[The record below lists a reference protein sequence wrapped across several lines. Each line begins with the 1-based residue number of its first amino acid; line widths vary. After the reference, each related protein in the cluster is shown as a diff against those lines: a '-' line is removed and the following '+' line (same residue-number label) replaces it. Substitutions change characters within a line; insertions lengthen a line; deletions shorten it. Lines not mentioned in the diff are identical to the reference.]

1 MAKYKLGGIPV
12 ELDNANAGIPVIHPN
27 RTVFVQK
34 LTNKPPRKGLEIVE
48 GLQSEEEVFAHFKPS
63 VKVEFKDANG
73 RSKKE
78 EISFLDRG
86 HFGRKGLV
94 ERSQFL
100 RRAEQEDKI
109 LAELIKKV
117 KSDKF
122 LQKALAAADSKAAFI
137 NGLKAM
143 IQTLQ
148 DHE

>member
-27 RTVFVQK
+27 RTIFVQK
-34 LTNKPPRKGLEIVE
+34 LTNKPPRKNLEIVE
-48 GLQSEEEVFAHFKPS
+48 GLQSEEEVFQHYKPS

-78 EISFLDRG
+78 EISFENRG
-86 HFGRKGLV
+86 HFGKKGLV
-94 ERSQFL
+94 ERSSFL
-100 RRAEQEDKI
+100 KGAQREDKI

-122 LQKALAAADSKAAFI
+122 LQKALAAEESKAAFV

-143 IQTLQ
+143 IQVLQ
-148 DHE
+148 DNE